1 LRVRVIYV
9 KVGLREGDPE
19 ISPRSAAFSRIVELA
34 GFVEGV
40 SYTVS
45 FDIRERPAAAAASR
59 AGLSGDG

>member
-1 LRVRVIYV
+1 MRVIYG

-19 ISPRSAAFSRIVELA
+19 ISQRGAAFSRIVELG

-40 SYTVS
+40 SCTVS
-45 FDIRERPAAAAASR
+45 FDIRERPAAAAALR